1 MLVEEVVALIKAG
14 IPDAEVMV
22 DGADCN
28 FSVTVVSASFDG
40 LSLLKKQQAVMATV
54 KEQIA
59 SGALHAISVNAL
71 TPAEWAAKQ

>member
-1 MLVEEVVALIKAG
+1 MLVEEVVAVIKAG

-22 DGADCN
+22 DGADCS
-28 FSVTVVSASFDG
+28 FSVTVVSASFEG
-40 LSLLKKQQAVMATV
+40 LSILKKQQAVMATV